1 MIVASALVIAP
12 SLPAHGADERHPPAP
27 DTKKSRG
34 LPGFAAA
41 LSLAALLLLAAGCVH
56 PDNQRI
62 AKTHQLR
69 VGMTPAEVEKLMGKP
84 RATESMMMGTN
95 TAQPWRGLVW
105 KYYGLRLIFQ
115 DPANP
120 TLNAWLTN

>member
-1 MIVASALVIAP
+1 MK
-12 SLPAHGADERHPPAP
+12 LPA
-27 DTKKSRG
+27 
-34 LPGFAAA
+34 L
-41 LSLAALLLLAAGCVH
+41 LALLLFLAVGSVH
-56 PDNQRI
+56 PDAQRI

>member
-1 MIVASALVIAP
+1 
-12 SLPAHGADERHPPAP
+12 
-27 DTKKSRG
+27 
-34 LPGFAAA
+34 
-41 LSLAALLLLAAGCVH
+41 
-56 PDNQRI
+56 
-62 AKTHQLR
+62 
-69 VGMTPAEVEKLMGKP
+69 
-84 RATESMMMGTN
+84 MMMGTN